1 MVCFDRAATE
11 LNLVRYLAEAELAF
25 ERLKV
30 AALCIIV
37 IIVRL
42 IQTGSIGRV
51 LLLLLG
57 RFAHL
62 ANLLDLVRQLAL
74 YLQRVLGPGQI
85 LLVASYKDRHLLF
98 DSVDVTEQIVE
109 DLGSLTKLCLLLG
122 IQEQDDSFGAS

>member
-1 MVCFDRAATE
+1 MVGLDRAATE
-11 LNLVRYLAEAELAF
+11 LNLVRYLAEAEFAF

-30 AALCIIV
+30 AALCIVV

-85 LLVASYKDRHLLF
+85 LLVASYKDRHFLLNRI
-98 DSVDVTEQIVE
+98 DIAEQIVE
-109 DLGSLTKLCLLLG
+109 DLSGLAELGFLLG
-122 IQEQDDSFGAS
+122 IEEKDDSFGAS

>member
-62 ANLLDLVRQLAL
+62 ANLLDLVGQLTL

-85 LLVASYKDRHLLF
+85 LLVASYKDWHFLLNRI
-98 DSVDVTEQIVE
+98 DIAEQIVK
-109 DLGSLTKLCLLLG
+109 DLSGLAEFRLLLG
-122 IQEQDDSFGAS
+122 IQEKDDSFGAS